1 MVGHAKLLEIKE
13 KKTKSVFL
21 IQCLT
26 FELQM
31 KMSVKQEST
40 TVMQTLFAKTLKDP
54 LCAPAS
60 QGILGM
66 ELTAQVKTIPRSFNT
81 SVFLINSIYLALKPS
96 SATR

>member
-1 MVGHAKLLEIKE
+1 
-13 KKTKSVFL
+13 
-21 IQCLT
+21 
-26 FELQM
+26 M

-40 TVMQTLFAKTLKDP
+40 TVMHTLFAKTPKDP

-66 ELTAQVKTIPRSFNT
+66 ELTAQVKNNT
-81 SVFLINSIYLALKPS
+81 SVFFIMNLFLINSIYLALEPS